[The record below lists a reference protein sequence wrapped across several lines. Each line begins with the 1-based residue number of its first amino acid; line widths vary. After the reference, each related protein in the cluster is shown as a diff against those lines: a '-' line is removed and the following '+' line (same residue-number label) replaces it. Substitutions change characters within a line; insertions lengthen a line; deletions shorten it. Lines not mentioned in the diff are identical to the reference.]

1 MAYHVGY
8 YHRGIERRS
17 DFQRRAVEK
26 RRKGNQG
33 GEKRGRSFVTPV
45 LCVFLQVV
53 FMKHLESP
61 YFVEASLPVP
71 GAFEDL
77 L

>member
-1 MAYHVGY
+1 
-8 YHRGIERRS
+8 
-17 DFQRRAVEK
+17 
-26 RRKGNQG
+26 
-33 GEKRGRSFVTPV
+33 
-45 LCVFLQVV
+45 
-53 FMKHLESP
+53 MKHLESP